1 MRLIF
6 RFTRTLVTLLTGEFT
21 RTHFRSV
28 RLCEARTVFGDPLAI
43 TFQDP
48 DHSEGESRLLTFG
61 VSIRDRV
68 LVVSH
73 TERGG
78 KIRIISARQVTRQER
93 KIYEDG

>member
-1 MRLIF
+1 MNF
-6 RFTRTLVTLLTGEFT
+6 EWD
-21 RTHFRSV
+21 SV
-28 RLCEARTVFGDPLAI
+28 KAAENEKKHEVSFSEASTVFGDPLAI

-48 DHSEGESRLLTFG
+48 DHSEGEPRLLTFG
-61 VSIRDRV
+61 ISIRDRV

-78 KIRIISARQVTRQER
+78 KIRIISARQTTRQER

>member
-6 RFTRTLVTLLTGEFT
+6 RFTRILVTLLTGKFT
-21 RTHFRSV
+21 RTHFRNV
-28 RLCEARTVFGDPLAI
+28 RLCEAQASRCYN
-43 TFQDP
+43 

-78 KIRIISARQVTRQER
+78 KIRIIPARQVTRQER
-93 KIYEDG
+93 KIYKDG